1 MKGVGGLTRVAPVQ
15 VPVPAL
21 RPGHAHLPGALVRRA
36 AQPPPPLSS
45 SNREDGTPYRGRR
58 LLAKPPPVPV
68 FHPFLA
74 PLPPGLVLGPDSL
87 PLGRRAWAITSEAAS
102 NARTQV
108 SSFVPFL
115 GRTPGSGAAAVTVR
129 VRFGVREAAVSPAA
143 VPRAP
148 PPGLRRT
155 LQQKRGGVPRGGG
168 LAPHAHRAARL
179 CQLQAGNRA
188 AGIRGLPRSRP
199 GPWGSPRQ
207 SPESTVLG
215 AAAPG
220 GSPRAVLAVVLGAG
234 PPAPGLLPRS
244 CLSPQRGPV
253 FPGGGGSSF
262 RSLRPPPRVPRRPG
276 TRPCPADP
284 VPAAWQ
290 PPPVCRPRSGAGPGA
305 LCRVRVAAR
314 LPGVLLLRLPVTLAG
329 GQ

>member
-1 MKGVGGLTRVAPVQ
+1 MAGRSAE
-15 VPVPAL
+15 
-21 RPGHAHLPGALVRRA
+21 VR
-36 AQPPPPLSS
+36 
-45 SNREDGTPYRGRR
+45 
-58 LLAKPPPVPV
+58 
-68 FHPFLA
+68 
-74 PLPPGLVLGPDSL
+74 
-87 PLGRRAWAITSEAAS
+87 LGRRAWAITSEAAS

-108 SSFVPFL
+108 SSFVPLL
-115 GRTPGSGAAAVTVR
+115 GRTPGSGAAAVTAR

-168 LAPHAHRAARL
+168 WPPTPTPRL
-179 CQLQAGNRA
+179 VCASCRLGT
-188 AGIRGLPRSRP
+188 GLPRSRP

-244 CLSPQRGPV
+244 RLSPQRGPV

-290 PPPVCRPRSGAGPGA
+290 PPPVCRPHSGAGPGA
-305 LCRVRVAAR
+305 LC
-314 LPGVLLLRLPVTLAG
+314 
-329 GQ
+329 

>member
-87 PLGRRAWAITSEAAS
+87 PLRPRRTERAWRGAALRSGWAAGPGRSRVKLPLMLAHRFPASFLFWGAHLGAGRRPSQRVCASGSAKPQCPPRPCHGHLRQACAAH
-102 NARTQV
+102 
-108 SSFVPFL
+108 SS
-115 GRTPGSGAAAVTVR
+115 RSGAG
-129 VRFGVREAAVSPAA
+129 F
-143 VPRAP
+143 
-148 PPGLRRT
+148 PGE
-155 LQQKRGGVPRGGG
+155 GGWP
-168 LAPHAHRAARL
+168 PHAHPAARL

-188 AGIRGLPRSRP
+188 AGVRGLPRSRP

-305 LCRVRVAAR
+305 LC
-314 LPGVLLLRLPVTLAG
+314 
-329 GQ
+329 

>member
-1 MKGVGGLTRVAPVQ
+1 MTGRSAE
-15 VPVPAL
+15 
-21 RPGHAHLPGALVRRA
+21 VR
-36 AQPPPPLSS
+36 
-45 SNREDGTPYRGRR
+45 
-58 LLAKPPPVPV
+58 
-68 FHPFLA
+68 
-74 PLPPGLVLGPDSL
+74 
-87 PLGRRAWAITSEAAS
+87 LGRRAWAITSEAAS

-115 GRTPGSGAAAVTVR
+115 GRTPGSGAAAVTAR

-168 LAPHAHRAARL
+168 LAPHAHPAARL

-188 AGIRGLPRSRP
+188 AGVRGLPRSRP

-314 LPGVLLLRLPVTLAG
+314 LPGVLLLRLPVALAG